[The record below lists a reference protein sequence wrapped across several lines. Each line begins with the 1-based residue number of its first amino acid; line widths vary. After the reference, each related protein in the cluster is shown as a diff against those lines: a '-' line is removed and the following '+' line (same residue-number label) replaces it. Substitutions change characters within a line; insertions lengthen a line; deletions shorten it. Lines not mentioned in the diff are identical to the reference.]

1 LGNWAI
7 SDQSYLSCQVSEF
20 SMLSSIRIL
29 AEVVGLEPL
38 LAGVFERALAGER
51 SSAPMRLC
59 RYEVKRFGWEKE

>member
-1 LGNWAI
+1 
-7 SDQSYLSCQVSEF
+7 
-20 SMLSSIRIL
+20 MLSSIRIL